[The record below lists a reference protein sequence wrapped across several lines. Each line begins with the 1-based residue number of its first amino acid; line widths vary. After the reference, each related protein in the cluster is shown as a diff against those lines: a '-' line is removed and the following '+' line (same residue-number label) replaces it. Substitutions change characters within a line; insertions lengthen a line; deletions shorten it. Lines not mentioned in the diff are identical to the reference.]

1 MARAN
6 ELALLKL
13 SHSEL
18 RVYLALSHL
27 ETRWGDVVAS
37 MDDLSELTG
46 YGRSSLSKAI
56 SNLST
61 HGFIE
66 ITRTKRNYGLLSK
79 NRYRILDCPENW
91 TSEPKEPENDAW
103 GSPKYWTSTRSN
115 NKLITTSDIN
125 NITTSKLKY
134 LNPTDLNSAEAQK
147 EETVVNRWSE
157 DDDTIGFGLFEEEV
171 KPEPAKVRKNDPKTR
186 SLRPKAEWTPADV
199 ASEFSARLYSKI
211 RGIPGLVNT
220 KALWGA
226 LAANRKRFGVTATQ
240 ELEALERFLGDER
253 NLLAIKRNAK
263 GAHGMFLNA
272 ITRHLAENATIE
284 SEVVDKPAVAEY
296 VYASDGKEFDNSMY
310 GRIQLRNYE
319 ESLKG

>member
-1 MARAN
+1 MARAD

-18 RVYLALSHL
+18 RVYLALNHL
-27 ETRWGDVVAS
+27 ENRWGDVVAS
-37 MDDLSELTG
+37 VEDLAELTG
-46 YGRSSLSKAI
+46 YGRSSISKAI
-56 SNLST
+56 SGLST

-91 TSEPKEPENDAW
+91 TSEPEKPENDAW
-103 GSPKYWTSTRSN
+103 GSPEYWTSTRN
-115 NKLITTSDIN
+115 TNKLITTN
-125 NITTSKLKY
+125 KLLTTSKLKY
-134 LNPTDLNSAEAQK
+134 LNPADLNSAEAQK

-157 DDDTIGFGLFEEEV
+157 DDDNIAGVGLFEDEV
-171 KPEPAKVRKNDPKTR
+171 KPVEKKIPKNDPKTR
-186 SLRPKAEWTPADV
+186 GLRPQAEWTPADV
-199 ASEFSARLYSKI
+199 ASEFAARLYSKI

-220 KALWGA
+220 RALWGA
-226 LAANRKRFGVTATQ
+226 LARNRKQFGVTAAQ
-240 ELEALERFLGDER
+240 EMAALERFLGDER

-272 ITRHLAENATIE
+272 ITRQLAENAAITP
-284 SEVVDKPAVAEY
+284 EVVDKPKVAEY

-310 GRIQLRNYE
+310 GRNRLRIYE

>member
-91 TSEPKEPENDAW
+91 TSEPEKPENDAW
-103 GSPKYWTSTRSN
+103 GSPEYWTSTRGTNKLLTTSN
-115 NKLITTSDIN
+115 NI

-134 LNPTDLNSAEAQK
+134 LNPADSNSADAQK
-147 EETVVNRWSE
+147 EETVVNNWTE
-157 DDDTIGFGLFEEEV
+157 DEGGIGFGLFEDEV
-171 KPEPAKVRKNDPKTR
+171 KPVAKKIPKNDPKTR
-186 SLRPKAEWTPADV
+186 NLRPKEEWTAADV
-199 ASEFSARLYSKI
+199 ASEFSARLYAKI

-226 LAANRKRFGVTATQ
+226 LATNRKRFGVTASQ
-240 ELEALERFLGDER
+240 ELAALEKFLGDER

-284 SEVVDKPAVAEY
+284 NDVVDKSDVAEY
-296 VYASDGKEFDNSMY
+296 VYASDGKEFDNSMF
-310 GRIQLRNYE
+310 GRNALSKYE
-319 ESLKG
+319 QSLKG